1 MRSGVGTFKADYRLG
16 YDPKPTLKIE
26 NQFPFRFKRV
36 CVYKNCDHFRDAS
49 LSIKHKSELKALRQN
64 IVMEDNNIICEGRG
78 DGSEVISPTTISAT
92 SSEVE
97 HVVEVVAEGKV
108 SGAKSKKNLFKKIFM
123 PWKWKAK
130 RKTDKFKQ
138 RCTIL
143 ERKISVKHMKQD
155 LLFTL

>member
-1 MRSGVGTFKADYRLG
+1 MIQRRL
-16 YDPKPTLKIE
+16 LKLKT
-26 NQFPFRFKRV
+26 NFLSVLNVFVF
-36 CVYKNCDHFRDAS
+36 YKNCDHFRDAS

-143 ERKISVKHMKQD
+143 ERKISVKHMRRD